1 MQVEVTRAEPAGL
14 DADVLAVAAGGA
26 LVQEFDELFGGRL
39 ARASAEADP
48 VAIVHVG
55 RELPARRVAVV
66 AIEGLDAEALRT
78 AAARLVR
85 AHRGGGTIVWAL
97 DEWLRLDP
105 EVKVRALVE
114 GAVLAAYDAGRW
126 KSGEPTPGVTRFVVC
141 GAGEELPAVAARAA
155 LVARWTNVARELV
168 DAPPNIATPAA
179 LAERAAALP
188 GLRTEVLDPV
198 ATGLGALAAV
208 GGSSPAAP
216 RLIVSRH
223 DP

>member
-85 AHRGGGTIVWAL
+85 AHRGGGTIVWAP
-97 DEWLRLDP
+97 DE
-105 EVKVRALVE
+105 
-114 GAVLAAYDAGRW
+114 GLAAGPPGKGGGR
-126 KSGEPTPGVTRFVVC
+126 VR
-141 GAGEELPAVAARAA
+141 
-155 LVARWTNVARELV
+155 
-168 DAPPNIATPAA
+168 
-179 LAERAAALP
+179 
-188 GLRTEVLDPV
+188 
-198 ATGLGALAAV
+198 
-208 GGSSPAAP
+208 GG
-216 RLIVSRH
+216 
-223 DP
+223 

>member
-1 MQVEVTRAEPAGL
+1 MEIEVTAAEPAGL

-48 VAIVHVG
+48 VAMVHVG
-55 RELPARRVAVV
+55 RELPARRIAVV
-66 AIEGLDAEALRT
+66 ALEGLDPESLRT

-85 AHRGGGTIVWAL
+85 SHRGGGTIAWAL

-114 GAVLAAYDAGRW
+114 GAVLARYDAGRW
-126 KSGEPTPGVTRFVVC
+126 KSGDPAPRVERFVVC
-141 GAGEELPAVAARAA
+141 GAGEELPAAAGRAG

-168 DAPPNIATPAA
+168 EAPPNIATPAA
-179 LAERAAALP
+179 LAERASALP

-198 ATGLGALAAV
+198 AIGLGALAAV
-208 GGSSPAAP
+208 GGSSTAAP
-216 RLIVSRH
+216 RLIVLRH
-223 DP
+223 E